1 MSILTI
7 IIFLLVLSVLVFVHE
22 FGHFITAKKSG
33 IRVDEFGFG
42 FPPRIFGIKKGD
54 TFYSINLIP
63 LGGFVRIKG
72 EDGSGKSDPDSFAAK
87 SIGRRIAIILAG
99 VIMNV
104 VLTAVLLS
112 IGAGVGTPRAIDGE
126 IRYAK
131 VRDAQIQVVSIL
143 SGSPAERAGIE
154 AGDVIVSTSG
164 REYSDV
170 EELREHISASESI
183 TFILKRNGEQIARSA
198 QTELLPQTSRIGIGV
213 GLLKTGIV
221 SYPWYIAPWK
231 GVTETGF
238 YIKEITFAFG
248 RILGDLFLGRAVS
261 VDLSGPVGIAVLTGK
276 VARLGF
282 IHLLQFTALLSINL
296 AFINVLPFPALDGG
310 RMLFLAIEGVLRK
323 PVSRKFEAVA
333 HNIGFVILIMLVLLV
348 TYRDLVRYSSG
359 FFVDLMSTSR

>member
-42 FPPRIFGIKKGD
+42 FPPRLFGIKKGD
-54 TFYSINLIP
+54 TIYSVNLIP

-87 SIGRRIAIILAG
+87 SIGRRMVIILAG

-112 IGAGVGTPRAIDGE
+112 IGALVGMPRVIDGE
-126 IRYAK
+126 IRFGK

-143 SGSPAERAGIE
+143 PGSPAERAGIE
-154 AGDVIVSTSG
+154 TGDVIISANG
-164 REYSDV
+164 KEYIEV
-170 EELREHISASESI
+170 EELRAHISANSAVN
-183 TFILKRNGEQIARSA
+183 FKLKRNGQELELSA
-198 QTELLPQTSRIGIGV
+198 STELLPQVARVGIGV

-231 GVTETGF
+231 GVSETGF

-248 RILGDLFLGRAVS
+248 RILGDLFLGQPVS
-261 VDLSGPVGIAVLTGK
+261 VDLSGPVGIAVIAGK

-282 IHLLQFTALLSINL
+282 IHLLQFAALLSINL

-310 RMLFLAIEGVLRK
+310 RMLFLAIEGAFRK
-323 PVSRKFEAVA
+323 PVSRKVEAII

-359 FFVDLMSTSR
+359 FFSRFGG